1 METVCDDGN
10 LLVIILQRNWLKSK
24 VTMPKASWSGVIS
37 ISNTTVWSNAN
48 TTKRNRITII
58 KMAKKRIS
66 EFTSYI
72 YIKNELLEIGWN
84 TKNPSRNSD
93 GQVYTQQECH
103 DHDELKKH
111 LNRKKPEYVIKVN
124 EDSYYIIEAK
134 GRIEEIDL
142 AYQEALD
149 YATMINNSKNIQA
162 IIISGVAG
170 NDEDGYLVQSAFL
183 ENGKFKTINYHKKEI
198 TSLISPKLANE
209 LLETGT
215 ASIKELEINEKQLL
229 ATAEEINEVLHL
241 GSINK
246 DERASVMA
254 TLLLS
259 LIDDTKPNY
268 NASATVFVKDINNRA
283 EEILIQHNKRDF
295 FKHIE
300 IKLPSKDEA
309 RNKYK
314 KALVSTIFKLKKINI
329 KAAMHSGTDVLGKF
343 YEVFLKY
350 GNGAKDIGIVLT
362 PRHLTSFACNILNIT
377 HQDIVFDPTCGT
389 GGFLVSAFDYVRTNS
404 SDDQLAEFKKHRIF
418 GIEQQPKVASL
429 AIVNMIFRGDGSN
442 NIIDDNCL
450 FVGLKKLILN
460 SSTTAEYVKSGENK
474 KNEVVTKVLMN
485 PPFALKDKD
494 EKEYKFVQH
503 AIDQMVDGGL
513 LFAILPLSVLTKSGD
528 SKKWR
533 QNKLLSENTVISVLS
548 LPDKL
553 FYPVGVHTCA
563 LIIRKGIP
571 HPKSQKVFWAKC
583 REDGYLT
590 KKGKRLKDLSIDN
603 NLEAIEDK
611 LKLFIISPNTKIES
625 IPEFQKAEAIDFND
639 NLLELV
645 PEAYLDQRIP
655 SKEEI
660 MDGIDELVREAAAF
674 IIRSKNEKEFKL

>member
-1 METVCDDGN
+1 
-10 LLVIILQRNWLKSK
+10 
-24 VTMPKASWSGVIS
+24 
-37 ISNTTVWSNAN
+37 
-48 TTKRNRITII
+48 
-58 KMAKKRIS
+58 MAKKRIS

-72 YIKNELLEIGWN
+72 YIKNELSEIGWN
-84 TKNPSRNSD
+84 TKNPTRNSD

-103 DHDELKKH
+103 DHDDLKKF
-111 LNRKKPEYVIKVN
+111 LNKKKPEYVVKIN
-124 EDSYYIIEAK
+124 EDKFYIIEAK
-134 GRIEEIDL
+134 GRIEEIDK
-142 AYQEALD
+142 AFQEAVD
-149 YATMINNSKNIQA
+149 YAKMINKSKSIEA
-162 IIISGVAG
+162 LIVSGVAG
-170 NDEDGYLVQSAFL
+170 NDEDGYLVQSAYL
-183 ENGKFKTINYHKKEI
+183 EKGTFKTINYHKKEI
-198 TSLISPKLANE
+198 TSLISPKLAGE
-209 LLETGT
+209 LIEIGT

-268 NASATVFVKDINNRA
+268 NASATVFVKDVNNRA
-283 EEILIQHNKRDF
+283 EEILIHHNKRDF

-300 IKLPSKDEA
+300 IKLPSKDES

-362 PRHLTSFACNILNIT
+362 PRHITSFACNILNIT
-377 HQDIVFDPTCGT
+377 HQDVVYDPTCGT
-389 GGFLVSAFDYVRTNS
+389 GGFLVSAFDYVRNTS
-404 SDDQLAEFKKHRIF
+404 SEKQLAEFKKHRIF

-450 FVGLKKLILN
+450 SVGLKKLVLN
-460 SSTTAEYVKSGENK
+460 SSTSAEYVKEGENK
-474 KNEVVTKVLMN
+474 KNEVITKILMN

-494 EKEYKFVQH
+494 ESEYKFVQH
-503 AIDQMVDGGL
+503 AIEQMVDGGL

-533 QNKLLSENTVISVLS
+533 QNKLLKENTVISVLS

-563 LIIRKGIP
+563 LIIKKGVP
-571 HPKSQKVFWAKC
+571 HPKDQKVFWAKC
-583 REDGYLT
+583 TEDGYLT
-590 KKGKRLKDLSIDN
+590 KKGKRLKDNSIN
-603 NLEAIEDK
+603 NHLEQIEDK
-611 LKLFIISPNTKIES
+611 LKLFVLNPKSNIEN
-625 IPEFQKAEAIDFND
+625 IPEFQKAEVIDFND

-655 SKEEI
+655 TKKEI

-674 IIRSKNEKEFKL
+674 IIRSKNEEQFK

>member
-1 METVCDDGN
+1 MT
-10 LLVIILQRNWLKSK
+10 
-24 VTMPKASWSGVIS
+24 
-37 ISNTTVWSNAN
+37 
-48 TTKRNRITII
+48 
-58 KMAKKRIS
+58 KKRVS

-72 YIKNELLEIGWN
+72 YIKNELLTIGWN
-84 TKNPSRNSD
+84 TKNPSRNSE

-103 DHDELKKH
+103 DHEELKKF
-111 LNRKKPEYVIKVN
+111 LNRKKPEYVIKIN
-124 EDSYYIIEAK
+124 EDCFYIIEAK
-134 GRIEEIDL
+134 GKIEDIDI

-149 YATMINNSKNIQA
+149 YANMINKSKNIKA
-162 IIISGVAG
+162 LIISGVAG
-170 NDEDGYLVQSAFL
+170 NDDDGYLVQSSFL
-183 ENGKFKTINYHKKEI
+183 ENGVFKTINYHGKEI
-198 TSLISPKLANE
+198 TSLISPKLSTE
-209 LLETGT
+209 LIELGT

-268 NASATVFVKDINNRA
+268 NASSTVFVKDVNNRA

-362 PRHLTSFACNILNIT
+362 PRHITSFACNVLNIT
-377 HQDIVFDPTCGT
+377 HQDVVYDPTCGT
-389 GGFLVSAFDYVRTNS
+389 GGFLVSAFDYVRRNS
-404 SDDQLAEFKKHRIF
+404 NEKQLAEFKKHRIF

-450 FVGLKKLILN
+450 SVGLKKLILN
-460 SSTTAEYVKSGENK
+460 SSTTAEYVKLGENK
-474 KNEVVTKVLMN
+474 NNEVISKVLMN

-503 AIDQMVDGGL
+503 AIDQMADGGL

-533 QNKLLSENTVISVLS
+533 QNKLLKENTVLSVIS

-563 LIIRKGIP
+563 LIIKKGVK
-571 HPKSQKVFWAKC
+571 HAEDQNVFWAKC

-590 KKGKRLKDLSIDN
+590 KKGKRLKDNTTPN
-603 NLEAIEDK
+603 NLEEIEDK
-611 LKLFIISPNTKIES
+611 LKLFILNQNTS
-625 IPEFQKAEAIDFND
+625 ILNVPEFQKSCPIDFND

-645 PEAYLDQRIP
+645 PEAYLEQRIP

-674 IIRSKNEKEFKL
+674 IIRSKNENDLKV